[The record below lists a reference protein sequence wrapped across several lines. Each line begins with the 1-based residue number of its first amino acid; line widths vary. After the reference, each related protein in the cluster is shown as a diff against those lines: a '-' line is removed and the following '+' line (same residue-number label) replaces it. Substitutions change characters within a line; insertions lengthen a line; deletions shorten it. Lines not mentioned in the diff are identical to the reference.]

1 MPNVYKLRGRSAAQP
16 GRKHK
21 SSVAST
27 GAGLGTM
34 LTPLALLAIALA
46 ALTMFAGY
54 VLSTTAWFLPLA
66 LAVAAVVA
74 VVAYMLPHVGV
85 AWLDT
90 LIHAVRSLIWRKEQG
105 RFYSHGGVAV
115 KVHDDGRHVWIAGD
129 SLRRIL
135 GSTDSDEV
143 LAARHAGRWRRF
155 DDGVLMLR
163 ADAVVEQLASA
174 PGRLDPRIVRLRH
187 WLEREVLFPA
197 AEKRRR
203 GA

>member
-1 MPNVYKLRGRSAAQP
+1 MARL

-21 SSVAST
+21 SSVACACAS
-27 GAGLGTM
+27 TM
-34 LTPLALLAIALA
+34 LTPLALLAIALT

-74 VVAYMLPHVGV
+74 FVAYMLPRVGV
-85 AWLDT
+85 AWLDA
-90 LIHAVRSLIWRKEQG
+90 LIMAVRSFIWRKEQG
-105 RFYSHGGVAV
+105 RYHRHAGVTV
-115 KVHDDGRHVWIAGD
+115 NVHDDGRHVWIDGD

-135 GSTDSDEV
+135 GSSDSDEV

-163 ADAVVEQLASA
+163 ADAVAEQLATLHA
-174 PGRLDPRIVRLRH
+174 EIGRAHV
-187 WLEREVLFPA
+187 
-197 AEKRRR
+197 
-203 GA
+203 

>member
-1 MPNVYKLRGRSAAQP
+1 MPNNEKLGGRTVARP

-21 SSVAST
+21 TNAAMA
-27 GAGLGTM
+27 GAM
-34 LTPLALLAIALA
+34 LSPLALVAIAIA

-54 VLSTTAWFLPLA
+54 VLSSSTWFLVLL
-66 LAVAAVVA
+66 LAVAVVVA
-74 VVAYMLPHVGV
+74 FVATWLPQLGV
-85 AWLDT
+85 AWLDA
-90 LIHAVRSLIWRKEQG
+90 LIYAVRSLIWRKEQG
-105 RFYSHGGVAV
+105 RFYSHGGIAV
-115 KVHDDGRHVWIAGD
+115 KVHNDGRHVWIDGD

-135 GSTDSDEV
+135 GSSDSDEV

-155 DDGVLMLR
+155 DGGVLMLR

-187 WLEREVLFPA
+187 WLEREVIFPA

>member
-1 MPNVYKLRGRSAAQP
+1 
-16 GRKHK
+16 
-21 SSVAST
+21 
-27 GAGLGTM
+27 M
-34 LTPLALLAIALA
+34 LSPLALVAVAIA
-46 ALTMFAGY
+46 ALTMYAGY
-54 VLSTTAWFLPLA
+54 VLSASTWFLVLL
-66 LAVAAVVA
+66 LAVAVVVA
-74 VVAYMLPHVGV
+74 FVASWLPQVGV
-85 AWLDT
+85 AWLDAVV
-90 LIHAVRSLIWRKEQG
+90 LAVRSFIWRKEQG
-105 RFYSHGGVAV
+105 RYHSHAGVAV
-115 KVHDDGRHVWIAGD
+115 NVHDDGRHVWIDGD

-155 DDGVLMLR
+155 DDGELMLR

-187 WLEREVLFPA
+187 WLEREVIFPA